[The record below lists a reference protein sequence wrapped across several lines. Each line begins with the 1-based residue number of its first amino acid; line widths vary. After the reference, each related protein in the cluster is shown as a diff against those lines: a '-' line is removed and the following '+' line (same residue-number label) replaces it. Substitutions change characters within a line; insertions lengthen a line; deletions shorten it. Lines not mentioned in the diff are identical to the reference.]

1 MLFVFLVFLWYA
13 KDLPTPGKINARIS
27 AQTTKFYDSTEK
39 HLLYELL
46 GDKNRSVIK
55 FDQIP
60 DVVKQSTIAIED
72 KDFYNHGAFSVV
84 GILRAAYVDLMHRE
98 RRQGG
103 STITQ
108 QYVKNALLDP
118 TDFSISRKI
127 KELILA
133 IEIGQFYS
141 KNDILALYLNEIPY
155 GARAYGIESACKTFF
170 PQNTDE
176 SDKDKRCAKNI
187 NLSQAALLA
196 AMLNAPSFYS
206 PYGGHTD
213 KLIARQHLVLDLM
226 TEQKYI
232 TEAAAT
238 QAKWTEA
245 DLKDPT
251 KISQVQNLYANLDP
265 RFAHAILY
273 TQDFL
278 EGKYGTKTVTEGGL
292 KVITTIDY
300 DKQVAAHEA
309 IKANMGNVRSLGGS
323 NAAFVST
330 DPKSGHILAML
341 GSHDFLDEKFGQVNV
356 ATAERQPGSSF
367 KPIVYATL
375 FGKNKDASCAKDRSC
390 ATYGPGTTMY
400 DVPTSFGGNP
410 EYKPLNFGKKNYGVL
425 TARQAL
431 AGSLNIPAVKAL
443 AMAGLNNSLQ
453 TAQSLGI
460 TTLKSSADYGLSLVL
475 GSGEV
480 QLVEM
485 ANAYE
490 SFANGGQHFEQT
502 PVLKLFDQKGKTME
516 DNSKP
521 KKPKQALDPQVAYM
535 MADVMSDNN
544 AKRYVFGNSLDLRN
558 GCSNISARG
567 CIHYGVKTGTTEHF
581 NDAWTVGFTPDI
593 TAAVWVGNNDN
604 KPMNDAAANIA
615 APIWKSYMNAV
626 LGGQANAGWEKP
638 TGVKTVSLDKQT
650 GRSVVAGTKDTTV
663 DVFGSWY
670 TPMSGISG
678 KTAQIDK
685 ISKKLATECTPEL
698 AKETV
703 HSNAVS
709 PEITRAENP
718 TQYQLWLTALQKSGY
733 STSGGDLPT
742 ESDDVHHCDDEKP
755 KVNILGAS
763 GGGPYDF
770 TVQVNSGTF
779 AANKLQVYFD
789 DQIISTQV
797 INGSGSYNVTYTP
810 TEGGSHT
817 FKAVVTDAALYQGDD
832 EQNVTVTNVGGA
844 ADFRTTEP
852 DEGDLVKIGTRTFR
866 WTDNGSASYTVFVDG
881 VSKGTTS
888 STNRSISVTV
898 GPHTW
903 YVQDAE
909 GNKTETS
916 AFTGIP

>member
-1 MLFVFLVFLWYA
+1 
-13 KDLPTPGKINARIS
+13 
-27 AQTTKFYDSTEK
+27 
-39 HLLYELL
+39 
-46 GDKNRSVIK
+46 
-55 FDQIP
+55 
-60 DVVKQSTIAIED
+60 
-72 KDFYNHGAFSVV
+72 
-84 GILRAAYVDLMHRE
+84 
-98 RRQGG
+98 
-103 STITQ
+103 
-108 QYVKNALLDP
+108 
-118 TDFSISRKI
+118 
-127 KELILA
+127 
-133 IEIGQFYS
+133 
-141 KNDILALYLNEIPY
+141 
-155 GARAYGIESACKTFF
+155 
-170 PQNTDE
+170 
-176 SDKDKRCAKNI
+176 
-187 NLSQAALLA
+187 
-196 AMLNAPSFYS
+196 
-206 PYGGHTD
+206 
-213 KLIARQHLVLDLM
+213 
-226 TEQKYI
+226 
-232 TEAAAT
+232 
-238 QAKWTEA
+238 
-245 DLKDPT
+245 
-251 KISQVQNLYANLDP
+251 
-265 RFAHAILY
+265 
-273 TQDFL
+273 
-278 EGKYGTKTVTEGGL
+278 
-292 KVITTIDY
+292 
-300 DKQVAAHEA
+300 
-309 IKANMGNVRSLGGS
+309 
-323 NAAFVST
+323 
-330 DPKSGHILAML
+330 
-341 GSHDFLDEKFGQVNV
+341 
-356 ATAERQPGSSF
+356 
-367 KPIVYATL
+367 
-375 FGKNKDASCAKDRSC
+375 
-390 ATYGPGTTMY
+390 
-400 DVPTSFGGNP
+400 
-410 EYKPLNFGKKNYGVL
+410 
-425 TARQAL
+425 
-431 AGSLNIPAVKAL
+431 
-443 AMAGLNNSLQ
+443 
-453 TAQSLGI
+453 
-460 TTLKSSADYGLSLVL
+460 
-475 GSGEV
+475 
-480 QLVEM
+480 
-485 ANAYE
+485 
-490 SFANGGQHFEQT
+490 
-502 PVLKLFDQKGKTME
+502 ME

-650 GRSVVAGTKDTTV
+650 GRSVVAGTKDNTV